1 MSPALAVI
9 DEIGSRADII
19 FVGKKYDP
27 ENEKTFAL
35 EYREVAKK
43 NVLFYNLQTG
53 RLTRLFNFKSF
64 INLLKIPLGFYQA
77 LRILIKEKPNS
88 ILSFGGYIG
97 FPVCLIGFLLK
108 IPVYIHE
115 QTSKPGLTNRI
126 TGLLAKKIFISFEE
140 TKKYFS
146 PEKIIASG
154 NPVRKSVLKVSKK
167 PFNFLKNKP
176 VIYITGGSLGSHSI
190 NNKIKEILP
199 GLLEKYIV
207 IHQTGSRIIKNILP
221 DKLKTTYFPREHFFA
236 DEIGYIYS
244 ISDLVIGRSGAN
256 TLFEL
261 IAWKKPAILIPLP
274 WSANQ
279 EQLGQAEI
287 FQKSGTGEIFDQ
299 NNESK
304 NLLNLVDKV
313 LSDID
318 NYKNNFKNV
327 ELFYKKNAAQTI
339 VQTLLS
345 SIIS

>member
-256 TLFEL
+256 TFFEL
-261 IAWKKPAILIPLP
+261 IALEKPAIFIPLP
-274 WSANQ
+274 WSAKD
-279 EQLGQAEI
+279 EQKKHAMI
-287 FQKSGTGEIFDQ
+287 FQNAGAGEVFFQEGSGRE
-299 NNESK
+299 
-304 NLLNLVDKV
+304 LLLIIEKA
-313 LSDID
+313 I
-318 NYKNNFKNV
+318 
-327 ELFYKKNAAQTI
+327 
-339 VQTLLS
+339 S
-345 SIIS
+345 SIDKYKANISKLKHYYKPHAKDEIIKLLLEK